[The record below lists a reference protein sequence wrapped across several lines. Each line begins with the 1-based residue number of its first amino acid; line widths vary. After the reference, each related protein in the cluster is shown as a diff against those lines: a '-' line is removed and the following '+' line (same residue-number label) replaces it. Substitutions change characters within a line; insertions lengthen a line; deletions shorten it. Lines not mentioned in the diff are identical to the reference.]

1 MMLLA
6 ATDPGVSEYFS
17 PVQVAS
23 YIGQFVTLL
32 VAVFAL
38 IQVAVSKKIKTP
50 ADNQAER
57 DFAYRLIKERLD
69 EANKDREVL
78 TNTVTYLRDDARKRD
93 IQDSEDY
100 EREQQRTELIR
111 SLNHRIT
118 ELDNKV
124 NELQH
129 RLGHIGAK
137 VRKGESI
144 TLSDV
149 YGSEYN
155 DLDDGLGDIEL
166 TQAR

>member
-1 MMLLA
+1 MILQA
-6 ATDPGVSEYFS
+6 ATDPGMSDYFS
-17 PVQVAS
+17 PVQVGS

-69 EANKDREVL
+69 EANNDREVL
-78 TNTVTYLRDDARKRD
+78 TKTVNYLREDARKRD
-93 IQDSEDY
+93 MQDTEDY
-100 EREQQRTELIR
+100 QREQERTDLIR
-111 SLNHRIT
+111 SLNTRIT
-118 ELDNKV
+118 ELDSKV

-129 RLGHIGAK
+129 RLGHIGSK
-137 VRKGESI
+137 VRNGEAI

-149 YGSEYN
+149 YGKEYD
-155 DLDDGLGDIEL
+155 DLDDGLGDVEL
-166 TQAR
+166 TQVP